1 MTEHL
6 LQIKYFFTFCLLNLD
21 SILLLPTEFPGCF
34 NIFEAEIIPVSPA
47 QDNACEGSMNF
58 LTYQHYPAPE
68 CSAQIYFMKN
78 LLFCTGML
86 YMSVITLAQTNK
98 PFNDTAYLQPVEVSS
113 VKAQEK
119 NPFAKTNISKEE
131 IKKLNIG
138 QDLPFILNNT
148 PSVVVNSDAGTGI
161 GYTGIRIRGTDATRI
176 NITLNGIP
184 YNDAES
190 LGTYFVDIPD
200 LASSAGSIQVQR
212 GVGTSANGAGS
223 FGGSINVS
231 TNEVNKEKHL
241 ELSSTAGS
249 YESFKNTLLFNSGIF
264 GKYFTV
270 DARMSNIRSQGYIER
285 ASARLQSYF
294 LSTAY
299 VTDKSSLRLNV
310 FTGKERTYQAYFGVN
325 QTALDTNRRYNSAGT
340 DKTGTPYENEVDDYR
355 QTHYQLFYNHQFN
368 KYLKANIAVFFTK
381 GKGYYEQ
388 YKSNASLQEYG
399 LPNVGTIK
407 KTDLIR
413 RLWLDNK
420 FYGSI
425 FSLQYDRNKTQI
437 IVGGGYNRY
446 EGDHYGEII
455 WAKEQTA
462 VPKNYRWY
470 DNPAHKYDFSS
481 YAKWTQNISKNF
493 QTFADLQVRNINYT
507 INGFRYNPDLKI
519 KQHYFFFNPKA
530 GVTFSRNNYKVYT
543 SFGRAIKEPNRDDF
557 EASVTALPKPEKL
570 NDFEAGIE
578 SNKSNLKMGANFY
591 YMFYQDQ
598 LVLTGKIN
606 DVGAYTR
613 TNIPKSYR
621 AGLEFFGSAVLSKI
635 FSVNGNITF
644 SRNKVKDFTEYF
656 DDYDNG
662 GQGSKFYKKADISFS
677 PNIISSLSLNII
689 TSKNLLLTLTG
700 KYVGDQYLDNTS
712 NKSRRLKDYYTQD
725 VKATYTIKGKN
736 FSEVNFFAQAINIFS
751 RKYEP
756 NGYTYS
762 YVAAGKLTTENFY
775 YPMATANFVFGV
787 NITPNIA
794 KKK

>member
-1 MTEHL
+1 MSC
-6 LQIKYFFTFCLLNLD
+6 FFSTLF
-21 SILLLPTEFPGCF
+21 
-34 NIFEAEIIPVSPA
+34 A
-47 QDNACEGSMNF
+47 QKKKS
-58 LTYQHYPAPE
+58 
-68 CSAQIYFMKN
+68 
-78 LLFCTGML
+78 
-86 YMSVITLAQTNK
+86 
-98 PFNDTAYLQPVEVSS
+98 FNDTSFLQPVEITT

-176 NITLNGIP
+176 NVTLNGIP

-200 LASSAGSIQVQR
+200 IASSAGSIQIQR

-231 TNEVNKEKHL
+231 TNELNKERHL
-241 ELSSTAGS
+241 ELNSTAGS
-249 YESFKNTLLFNSGIF
+249 YESFKNTLLFNSGII
-264 GKYFTV
+264 GKHFTV

-299 VTDKSSLRLNV
+299 ITDKSSLRLNV

-325 QTALDTNRRYNSAGT
+325 ETALDTNRRYNSAGT
-340 DKTGTPYENEVDDYR
+340 DKPDAPYKNEVDDYR
-355 QTHYQLFYNHQFN
+355 QTHYQLFYNHQFS
-368 KYLKANIAVFFTK
+368 KYIKANIAVFYTK

-388 YKSNASLQEYG
+388 YKSNASLEDYG

-413 RLWLDNK
+413 RLWLDNN

-425 FSLQYDRNKTQI
+425 FSVQYDKNKTQVI
-437 IVGGGYNRY
+437 IGGGYNRY

-455 WAKEQTA
+455 WAKEQAA

-470 DNPAHKYDFSS
+470 NNPAHKYDFSS
-481 YAKWTQNISKNF
+481 YTKWTQNINKNF

-519 KQHYFFFNPKA
+519 KQNYFFFNPKA
-530 GVTFSRNNYKVYT
+530 GVTFSKNNYKIFASY
-543 SFGRAIKEPNRDDF
+543 GRAVKEPNRDDF

-578 SNKSNLKMGANFY
+578 SNKSDLKLGANFY
-591 YMFYQDQ
+591 YMSYKDQ

-613 TNIPKSYR
+613 TNIPNSYR
-621 AGLEFFGSAVLSKI
+621 AGAELFGSAVFSKVL
-635 FSVNGNITF
+635 SVNGNITF
-644 SRNKVKDFTEYF
+644 SKNKVKNFTEYF

-662 GQGSKFYKKADISFS
+662 GQGSKFYKTADISFS

-689 TSKNLLLTLTG
+689 AAKNLQLTLTG

-756 NGYTYS
+756 NGYTFS
-762 YVAAGKLTTENFY
+762 YVAGGKLTTENFY

-787 NITPNIA
+787 NITPNIS

>member
-1 MTEHL
+1 ML
-6 LQIKYFFTFCLLNLD
+6 CILKNL
-21 SILLLPTEFPGCF
+21 
-34 NIFEAEIIPVSPA
+34 
-47 QDNACEGSMNF
+47 
-58 LTYQHYPAPE
+58 
-68 CSAQIYFMKN
+68 SAQKKKN
-78 LLFCTGML
+78 
-86 YMSVITLAQTNK
+86 
-98 PFNDTAYLQPVEVSS
+98 FNDTSFLQPVEVSS

-148 PSVVVNSDAGTGI
+148 PSVVVNSDAGTVI

-176 NITLNGIP
+176 NVTLNGIP

-200 LASSAGSIQVQR
+200 IASSAGSIQVQR

-231 TNEVNKEKHL
+231 TNELNKEKRL
-241 ELSSTAGS
+241 ELNSSAGS
-249 YESFKNTLLFNSGIF
+249 YESFKNTLLFNSGIL
-264 GKYFTV
+264 GKHFTV

-285 ASARLQSYF
+285 ASARLQSYY

-299 VTDKSSLRLNV
+299 LTDKSSLRLNV

-325 QTALDTNRRYNSAGT
+325 ETALDTNRRYNSAGT
-340 DKTGTPYENEVDDYR
+340 EKPGTPYENEVDDYR
-355 QTHYQLFYNHQFN
+355 QTHYQLFYNRQLS
-368 KYLKANIAVFFTK
+368 KYIKANIAVFYTK

-388 YKSNASLQEYG
+388 YKTMAKLSSYG
-399 LPNVGTIK
+399 LPNFGDIK

-413 RLWLDNK
+413 RLWLDNN

-425 FSLQYDRNKTQI
+425 FSVQYDKNKTQV

-446 EGDHYGEII
+446 EGEHFGEII
-455 WAKEQTA
+455 WAKERAA
-462 VPKNYRWY
+462 VPQNYRWY

-507 INGFRYNPDLKI
+507 IKGFRDNPDLKI
-519 KQHYFFFNPKA
+519 KTNYLFFNPKA
-530 GVTFSRNNYKVYT
+530 GITFTKNNYKVYA
-543 SFGRAIKEPNRDDF
+543 SYGRAVKEPNRDDF
-557 EASVTALPKPEKL
+557 EADVKALPKPEKL
-570 NDFEAGIE
+570 NDIEAGIE
-578 SNKSNLKMGANFY
+578 SNNANVKLGANFY
-591 YMFYQDQ
+591 YMFYKDQ

-613 TNIPKSYR
+613 TNISNSYR
-621 AGLEFFGSAVLSKI
+621 AGVELFGRAVFNKI
-635 FSVNGNITF
+635 FSVNGNVTF
-644 SRNKVKDFTEYF
+644 SKNKVKNFTEYF

-662 GQGSKFYKKADISFS
+662 GQGSKFYKETDISFS

-689 TSKNLLLTLTG
+689 PTTNLLLTFTG
-700 KYVGDQYLDNTS
+700 KYVSEQFLDNTS
-712 NKSRRLKDYYTQD
+712 NKNRRLKDYYTQD
-725 VKATYTIKGKN
+725 VKAAYLIKGKN
-736 FSEVNFFAQAINIFS
+736 GSEVNLFVQGINIFS
-751 RKYEP
+751 KKYTP
-756 NGYTYS
+756 NGYTFS
-762 YVAAGKLTTENFY
+762 YLSGGALTTENFY
-775 YPMATANFVFGV
+775 YPMAPANFVFGV
-787 NITPNIA
+787 NITPNLS

>member
-1 MTEHL
+1 M
-6 LQIKYFFTFCLLNLD
+6 KR
-21 SILLLPTEFPGCF
+21 LLLSG
-34 NIFEAEIIPVSPA
+34 
-47 QDNACEGSMNF
+47 
-58 LTYQHYPAPE
+58 
-68 CSAQIYFMKN
+68 
-78 LLFCTGML
+78 GML
-86 YMSVITLAQTNK
+86 CILGTLFAQNK
-98 PFNDTAYLQPVEVSS
+98 KSFNDTSFLQPVEITT

-119 NPFAKTNISKEE
+119 NPFAKTNLSKAE

-176 NITLNGIP
+176 NVTLNGIP

-200 LASSAGSIQVQR
+200 LASSAASIQVQR

-223 FGGSINVS
+223 FGGSLNVS
-231 TNEVNKEKHL
+231 TNEINKERHL
-241 ELSSTAGS
+241 ELNSTAGS
-249 YESFKNTLLFNSGIF
+249 YESFKNSLLFNSGIID
-264 GKYFTV
+264 KHFTV

-285 ASARLQSYF
+285 ASARLQSYY

-299 VTDKSSLRLNV
+299 LTDKSSLRLNV

-325 QTALDTNRRYNSAGT
+325 ETALDTNRRYNSAGT
-340 DKTGTPYENEVDDYR
+340 EKPGVPYQNEVDDYR

-368 KYLKANIAVFFTK
+368 KFLKSNIAVFFTK

-388 YKSNASLQEYG
+388 YKTDASLEEYG
-399 LPNVGTIK
+399 LPNFGAIQT
-407 KTDLIR
+407 TDLIR
-413 RLWLDNK
+413 RLWLDNN

-425 FSLQYDRNKTQI
+425 FSLQYDKNKTQI
-437 IVGGGYNRY
+437 VVGGGYNRY

-455 WAKEQTA
+455 WAKEQA
-462 VPKNYRWY
+462 AIPVNYRY
-470 DNPAHKYDFSS
+470 YSNPAHKYDFSS

-493 QTFADLQVRNINYT
+493 QTFADVQVRNINYT

-519 KQHYFFFNPKA
+519 KKNYFFFNPKA
-530 GVTFSRNNYKVYT
+530 GITFSKNNYKLYA
-543 SFGRAIKEPNRDDF
+543 SYGRAVKEPNRDDF
-557 EASVTALPKPEKL
+557 EASITSSPKPEKL
-570 NDFEAGIE
+570 NDFEAGVE
-578 SNKSNLKMGANFY
+578 SSTTNLKLGANFY
-591 YMFYQDQ
+591 YMSYKDQ

-621 AGLEFFGSAVLSKI
+621 AGVEFFGSAVLSKT
-635 FSVNGNITF
+635 FSLNGNITF
-644 SRNKVKDFTEYF
+644 SKNKVKDFTEYY

-662 GQGSKFYKKADISFS
+662 GQGSKFYKNADISFS
-677 PNIISSLSLNII
+677 PNVISSLSLNII
-689 TSKNLLLTLTG
+689 PAKSLLLTLTG
-700 KYVGDQYLDNTS
+700 KYVGDEYLDNTS
-712 NKSRRLKDYYTQD
+712 NNNRRLKDYYTQD

-736 FSEVNFFAQAINIFS
+736 LSEVNFFAQTINIFS

-756 NGYTYS
+756 NGYTFS
-762 YVAAGKLTTENFY
+762 YVAGGKFTTENFY

-787 NITPNIA
+787 NITPNIS